1 MKTYFPLIARVM
13 IAAVLG
19 CASLLFAIPAADA
32 MTLGDLQGD
41 YRVVEQGEQPGRM
54 GMHNEGTTVRF
65 ASENGELVG
74 RVLQPAQASF
84 FKSGNV
90 TISSVCVDGGV
101 IHCQFSIS
109 PGDVSSGIIRVGN
122 SGAMLK
128 VFAQNKEAD
137 WYWILKRI

>member
-54 GMHNEGTTVRF
+54 GD
-65 ASENGELVG
+65 
-74 RVLQPAQASF
+74 AQ
-84 FKSGNV
+84 
-90 TISSVCVDGGV
+90 
-101 IHCQFSIS
+101 
-109 PGDVSSGIIRVGN
+109 
-122 SGAMLK
+122 
-128 VFAQNKEAD
+128 
-137 WYWILKRI
+137 